1 MSLRRKALAATI
13 ALTTS
18 FGLVACSGG
27 NDDDT
32 IVIGTTD
39 SEQKQWQVF
48 KQELDNA
55 GLKTEIKSFN
65 DYSIP
70 NRALTDGEID
80 VNNFQHMMF
89 LAEYNNGNNTDLA
102 PVGATEILPLGL
114 YYKDHS
120 DLKDV
125 EKAGEVAIP
134 NDSTNQGRA
143 INVLVQAGL
152 VTLKKEGLLT
162 PTPADIDTDKSKI
175 KVTPV
180 DAAQTATSWLDG
192 TPAIVN
198 NSFLDR
204 ADIDPKTAIF
214 QDDPEKEEAQPYIN
228 GFVTTKDRKDE
239 EDLKKLVE
247 IWHSKPVQDA
257 IDEQTKGT
265 SVAVTMS
272 GDELQKVLDNT
283 QQKLKEQ

>member
-1 MSLRRKALAATI
+1 
-13 ALTTS
+13 
-18 FGLVACSGG
+18 
-27 NDDDT
+27 
-32 IVIGTTD
+32 
-39 SEQKQWQVF
+39 
-48 KQELDNA
+48 

-152 VTLKKEGLLT
+152 VTLKKER
-162 PTPADIDTDKSKI
+162 S
-175 KVTPV
+175 
-180 DAAQTATSWLDG
+180 
-192 TPAIVN
+192 
-198 NSFLDR
+198 
-204 ADIDPKTAIF
+204 
-214 QDDPEKEEAQPYIN
+214 EE
-228 GFVTTKDRKDE
+228 
-239 EDLKKLVE
+239 
-247 IWHSKPVQDA
+247 H
-257 IDEQTKGT
+257 T
-265 SVAVTMS
+265 SV
-272 GDELQKVLDNT
+272 LQSRFDLVCRLLLEKKKQTSD
-283 QQKLKEQ
+283 KARS